1 MNLHRIVYQ
10 DRAGKN
16 AVRWSASADERD
28 ELIRQIEKGKGRV
41 LLQGEVAIPKGRPN
55 MAKFLNMFAGN
66 IVFSIEAEE

>member
-28 ELIRQIEKGKGRV
+28 ELIRQIVKGKGRV

-55 MAKFLNMFAGN
+55 MAKFLNMFAGHV
-66 IVFSIEAEE
+66 VFSTEAGE